1 MYLPH
6 SVLGSESFLFLILTH
21 NNKTAIKLGR
31 IKTFVDENSE

>member
-6 SVLGSESFLFLILTH
+6 SVLGSESFLFLILTY
-21 NNKTAIKLGR
+21 KTAIKLER